1 MAISKT
7 QGAFSAWSA
16 VAMGAVGE
24 GAEIDVSL
32 HRSTRIH
39 LQGFLDTGAATAH
52 TGTQF
57 IIQGSSALAGD
68 ENWADI
74 IWWSEL
80 VGTCNPEPSTLNPAV
95 IGTTVFTVASTT
107 GYVVADVAMPWI
119 ALQDASPNLATS
131 ELLLLKS
138 IVTNTSLT
146 VLDGSTRQHA
156 NTAIFGNIAFSKMS
170 APLDTRD
177 LTRLRVI
184 ANNDFDSNGA
194 IVNFRYCWT
203 ANLK

>member
-7 QGAFSAWSA
+7 QGAFSAWAA

-32 HRSTRIH
+32 HRSTRVH

-57 IIQGSSALAGD
+57 IIQGSSALTGD
-68 ENWADI
+68 ENWADL
-74 IWWSEL
+74 IWWTEL
-80 VGTCNPEPSTLNPAV
+80 IGTCNPEPSTANPAA

-119 ALQDASPNLATS
+119 ALQDLTLANS

-146 VLDGSTRQHA
+146 MLDGSTRQHA

-184 ANNDFDSNGA
+184 ANNDWDSNGA
-194 IVNFRYCWT
+194 VINYRFAWT

>member
-1 MAISKT
+1 MALSKT
-7 QGAFSAWSA
+7 QGAFSAWAA

-32 HRSTRIH
+32 HRTTWIH
-39 LQGFLDTGAATAH
+39 LQAFLDTGAAIAH

-57 IIQGSSALAGD
+57 IIQGSSALTVD
-68 ENWADI
+68 ENWADL
-74 IWWSEL
+74 IWWTEL
-80 VGTCNPEPSTLNPAV
+80 NGTCNPELSTLNPAP
-95 IGTTVFTVASTT
+95 INTTVFTVASTT

-119 ALQDASPNLATS
+119 ALQDLTLANS

-146 VLDGSTRQHA
+146 VLDGSTRQHT
-156 NTAIFGNIAFSKMS
+156 NTAIFGNVAVSKMS
-170 APLDTRD
+170 APLDTRG
-177 LTRLRVI
+177 LTRLRMI
-184 ANNDFDSNGA
+184 ANNDWDSNGA
-194 IVNFRYCWT
+194 IINWRFAWV